1 MPARKKRSESAL
13 KRWAKDKQNCSP
25 KSTNR
30 PAKRKQWSDE
40 SMLQAIE
47 AVRSGM
53 MGTNQAARA
62 HGVPPTTL
70 KDRLAGRVKHGTR
83 PGPPPYLT
91 AEEENELALF
101 LVKSSEIGYGKTKR
115 EIISIVQRTLR
126 KKRKV
131 LDHFN
136 GEGWWIRFMER
147 HPRLSLRSSDPLSR
161 VRANAV
167 TEENMAAYFSLLEET
182 LVSNNLLDNP
192 CHIYNM
198 DESGMPLD
206 HKQLK
211 RVAPRGMKK
220 VHGPASG
227 DKTQITIVACA
238 SASGHTLPP
247 MVIFKGE
254 KFNHQW
260 SIGEAPGTLYGMSEN
275 GWIDQELFFN
285 WLEKLFIPNIPPHRP
300 VILLLDGH
308 GSHYTPEGISKAASE
323 GVIVFCIPPN
333 TTHRAQP
340 LDVSFFGP
348 LKRHWSSVCHSFIV
362 DNPGCVVTKLQFSRL
377 FSQAWVKT
385 IKATV
390 TKFIV
395 SCLPP
400 RMLICTRL
408 QKMIIDYCSPLS
420 LVFALYF

>member
-13 KRWAKDKQNCSP
+13 KRWAKDKKNCSP

-40 SMLQAIE
+40 SMLQEIE

-182 LVSNNLLDNP
+182 LVSIILA
-192 CHIYNM
+192 IFTIWT
-198 DESGMPLD
+198 
-206 HKQLK
+206 
-211 RVAPRGMKK
+211 RVACP
-220 VHGPASG
+220 
-227 DKTQITIVACA
+227 
-238 SASGHTLPP
+238 
-247 MVIFKGE
+247 
-254 KFNHQW
+254 W
-260 SIGEAPGTLYGMSEN
+260 
-275 GWIDQELFFN
+275 
-285 WLEKLFIPNIPPHRP
+285 
-300 VILLLDGH
+300 
-308 GSHYTPEGISKAASE
+308 
-323 GVIVFCIPPN
+323 
-333 TTHRAQP
+333 TT
-340 LDVSFFGP
+340 S
-348 LKRHWSSVCHSFIV
+348 
-362 DNPGCVVTKLQFSRL
+362 N
-377 FSQAWVKT
+377 
-385 IKATV
+385 
-390 TKFIV
+390 
-395 SCLPP
+395 
-400 RMLICTRL
+400 
-408 QKMIIDYCSPLS
+408 
-420 LVFALYF
+420 